1 MLALWVLHTHIALHI
16 TKEENLMSISETL
29 HAKGL
34 EIGIYTTAFENEL
47 ESLIMGGLPQLPQGD
62 AQGEDEK

>member
-1 MLALWVLHTHIALHI
+1 
-16 TKEENLMSISETL
+16 MSISETL